1 MKKSV
6 LLGMMEE
13 IRMKA
18 SILRKRLRESP
29 DQFEDIVKKTQV
41 LEEEMLICL
50 AELATESEK

>member
-1 MKKSV
+1 
-6 LLGMMEE
+6 MMEE

>member
-1 MKKSV
+1 VKKSV